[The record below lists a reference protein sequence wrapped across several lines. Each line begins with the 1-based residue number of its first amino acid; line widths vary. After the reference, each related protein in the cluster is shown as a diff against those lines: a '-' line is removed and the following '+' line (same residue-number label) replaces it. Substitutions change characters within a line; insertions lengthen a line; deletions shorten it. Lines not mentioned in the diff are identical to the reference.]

1 MEEISHYMLL
11 ATLVG
16 MTMAMDMEQST
27 KNKMEI
33 MVTLMLVVMGT
44 LIFTTLTKTSK
55 NSLLDMT

>member
-1 MEEISHYMLL
+1 MEEINHYMLL

>member
-1 MEEISHYMLL
+1 MEEINHYMLL

-33 MVTLMLVVMGT
+33 MVTLMLVVMDT